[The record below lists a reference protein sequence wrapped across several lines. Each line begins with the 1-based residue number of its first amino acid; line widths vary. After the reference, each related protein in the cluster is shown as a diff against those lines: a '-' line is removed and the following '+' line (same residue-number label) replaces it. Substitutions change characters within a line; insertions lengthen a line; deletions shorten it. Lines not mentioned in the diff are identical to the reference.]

1 MSEPKKVMVH
11 ELGFGGLV
19 HIPPMNVPH
28 KLLKVLANSFK
39 LGKNTLET
47 SYGSCKVTSKTIGHA
62 LDLNASGDLFP
73 DKVSYKNLFEENE
86 LIFRK
91 FQGNTLKQ
99 LTNEMMSINVESEQD
114 RLMFKRIFILYIQMA
129 FLLPSIITKEKKGE
143 KKAAVPWVS
152 NWNREQLVS
161 RIRAEIDDH
170 MGIVKMAEI
179 KKKLKEMKEK
189 EKKEEKKKNQV
200 LPLRM
205 IRQRLMLMFPLSLSR
220 KKTQKNLQG
229 NNPKGDQKNGIQKEE
244 ANFRGFQFKEHKTQP
259 RKRKHVIEDSSSE
272 EENHSYDGM
281 PEVSVATETDPL
293 FQGQTEQSSVN
304 KPSDF
309 IFSREEES
317 LSDPAQQQIIVFRLS
332 SQPLDIQHQ
341 KVLSHHLN
349 HPHQQR
355 EPQKVDESAPTM
367 PPAPSKMDPAPE
379 ASAVALLMMAR
390 TASYVPKE
398 LPLPSFSLG
407 LTDSSQE
414 ETQTQEGVAQAEAQ
428 VVKSPETTILIEELD
443 VLVEKIAKSGEK
455 KTPDFPE
462 GKTLPTEKQTV
473 GQTFDKFETPV
484 RRNLMS
490 AEMKEKCYLWTTRIR
505 TYANDSTDEYDSI
518 CTLNA
523 QQPLVL
529 SRVHFASLK
538 DTSYI
543 EVDIVTAMCLI
554 LNQQNIK
561 RFEEEIYCLPPNIVN
576 MAIGNHPNGEFLQPK
591 SKKPF
596 NVEDYPMFIPFLDR
610 KKLASH
616 PYIFALVCYSNHWWI
631 WWLM

>member
-1 MSEPKKVMVH
+1 MIIYFH
-11 ELGFGGLV
+11 
-19 HIPPMNVPH
+19 
-28 KLLKVLANSFK
+28 LA
-39 LGKNTLET
+39 KN
-47 SYGSCKVTSKTIGHA
+47 
-62 LDLNASGDLFP
+62 
-73 DKVSYKNLFEENE
+73 
-86 LIFRK
+86 
-91 FQGNTLKQ
+91 
-99 LTNEMMSINVESEQD
+99 
-114 RLMFKRIFILYIQMA
+114 
-129 FLLPSIITKEKKGE
+129 KEKKGE

-304 KPSDF
+304 KPSDS

-332 SQPLDIQHQ
+332 SQPLDI
-341 KVLSHHLN
+341 VLIQLYLPSSQTTSES
-349 HPHQQR
+349 PVPPF
-355 EPQKVDESAPTM
+355 EPSPPTER
-367 PPAPSKMDPAPE
+367 DPAPE

-631 WWLM
+631 WWLIKSPKHENNIVVNISPNEI